1 MPLPE
6 AGSRSEPNPCLNM
19 KAAGWSQTE
28 SRGRDGGGQTPAQG
42 VSSRAESLLR
52 RSRLLSPP
60 SSWRTK
66 EEPSSQGL
74 CRADSSTSSLPGPTR
89 APRHSQPQPRLCRA
103 VREACASAPPCAQ
116 LPARLLPVAQ
126 QRRCEMLAAKHTRS
140 APALLGAGPQ
150 RQMGCGLHL
159 APSFILHRVLMPP
172 GTPYATKCRDF

>member
-1 MPLPE
+1 M
-6 AGSRSEPNPCLNM
+6 SEH
-19 KAAGWSQTE
+19 E
-28 SRGRDGGGQTPAQG
+28 
-42 VSSRAESLLR
+42 SSRLESNREQRQGWRGSDPCARSQWQSQQLTA
-52 RSRLLSPP
+52 RSRLLSPS

-89 APRHSQPQPRLCRA
+89 APRHSQPQSRLCRA

-172 GTPYATKCRDF
+172 GTPYATKHRDF

>member
-1 MPLPE
+1 MEGVRLLRKESAAEPRAYCEDPGFSLLP
-6 AGSRSEPNPCLNM
+6 RP
-19 KAAGWSQTE
+19 
-28 SRGRDGGGQTPAQG
+28 GGQRRN
-42 VSSRAESLLR
+42 RAAKVCAEQIAAR
-52 RSRLLSPP
+52 PRCQDQRGHPGIPSP
-60 SSWRTK
+60 S
-66 EEPSSQGL
+66 
-74 CRADSSTSSLPGPTR
+74 
-89 APRHSQPQPRLCRA
+89 PRLCRA

-172 GTPYATKCRDF
+172 GTPYATKRRDF